1 MSGAQ
6 SNLSDRPV
14 KGEDSSSSDAILSR
28 NSLTESS
35 PGPDIQRHD
44 GRGVLPVDRCFWGRI
59 EGMKTIL
66 FLAVVVLGPVLLFL
80 GRRRDNDDQAAG
92 VQLGQEDER

>member
-1 MSGAQ
+1 
-6 SNLSDRPV
+6 
-14 KGEDSSSSDAILSR
+14 
-28 NSLTESS
+28 
-35 PGPDIQRHD
+35 
-44 GRGVLPVDRCFWGRI
+44 
-59 EGMKTIL
+59 MKTIL